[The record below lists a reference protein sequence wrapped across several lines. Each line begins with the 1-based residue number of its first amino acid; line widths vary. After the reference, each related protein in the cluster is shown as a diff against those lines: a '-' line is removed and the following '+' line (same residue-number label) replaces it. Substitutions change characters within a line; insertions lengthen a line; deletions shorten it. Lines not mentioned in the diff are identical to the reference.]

1 VEKFYRDLFNIQGYQ
16 DFIINNQCDSYYS
29 YTVEYHTDVCKMCTN
44 CRKNHAMS
52 DAAIQARANQDQ
64 IESNK
69 EYVRQQLVII
79 KEQCVVCKRSILLHV
94 STRRVIII
102 ATAATH
108 TLVVIVFIRT
118 LAGALLYAFLAALS
132 KSAFEKLRCD
142 TSFDRIIVDDEQ
154 SPRADQMNQHATNI
168 VNLLI
173 AVGICDNG
181 AT

>member
-1 VEKFYRDLFNIQGYQ
+1 MPLFPIPQPNKTNACWKLFNRCI
-16 DFIINNQCDSYYS
+16 
-29 YTVEYHTDVCKMCTN
+29 T
-44 CRKNHAMS
+44 
-52 DAAIQARANQDQ
+52 
-64 IESNK
+64 
-69 EYVRQQLVII
+69 
-79 KEQCVVCKRSILLHV
+79 
-94 STRRVIII
+94 
-102 ATAATH
+102 
-108 TLVVIVFIRT
+108 TLACWSVA